1 MVAATILTIL
11 KQFVSQQRLGLISGA
26 DGFFQLRSST
36 RGPNVAFVSRRRLAN
51 GKFPFEP
58 YPQLAPNLVVE
69 VLCPGNTAAEMARK
83 RLEYFHAGVE
93 VVWIVD
99 CVNRSVAVFTSPAQ
113 VAVLGEHDTI
123 ECPAQLPGFD
133 SPVAQFF
140 ADLDIGLEQDGSE

>member
-1 MVAATILTIL
+1 
-11 KQFVSQQRLGLISGA
+11 
-26 DGFFQLRSST
+26 
-36 RGPNVAFVSRRRLAN
+36 
-51 GKFPFEP
+51 
-58 YPQLAPNLVVE
+58 
-69 VLCPGNTAAEMARK
+69 MARK

-123 ECPAQLPGFD
+123 ECPAQLPGFA
-133 SPVAQFF
+133 SHVAQFF